1 MTIRFNCGLGWYIV
15 SKSGEIL
22 ASQFDSKE
30 ECELKLKEIQNEND
44 N

>member
-1 MTIRFNCGLGWYIV
+1 MQIRFNCGLGWYITGN
-15 SKSGEIL
+15 SGEIL

-30 ECELKLKEIQNEND
+30 ECEQFIKEIQNEKD